1 MATTPTPTHP
11 LFATPLYASTDFTI
25 LAAHSYDIADELLEC
40 QDTTLHLALCARLSA
55 CLSLLRPTL
64 LDPVPAH
71 LVESLTTDTPPEIA
85 PALEADTE
93 QLCDYVLALSHLLTC
108 QTPPGQMAKPLTGL
122 MADLTSLLA
131 RKLLAPRWIRATNGS
146 EFIEY
151 K

>member
-1 MATTPTPTHP
+1 M
-11 LFATPLYASTDFTI
+11 LGLND
-25 LAAHSYDIADELLEC
+25 LAAVVGAQLRSG
-40 QDTTLHLALCARLSA
+40 ALGDVRHATMLPPPSDDPA
-55 CLSLLRPTL
+55 VRPTL